1 MENLGSLAIL
11 LAFCVSIYAVLASVV
26 GRIKRKPFLVVS
38 GGRAVYSVWL
48 LVTLASG
55 ILVYKLLTGDFSFS
69 YVAEHSNKTMPILY
83 KFAAWWGGQE
93 GSLLFWSFLLATYS
107 SVVVFTN
114 RRRFRDMMPWVVSI
128 LATIQTFFL
137 LLNNFIANPFRML
150 AVDKLITSVPDGQ
163 GLSPLLQYPAMAIH
177 PPMLYLGYVGFAAPF
192 AFAIGSLITRQAGD
206 AWIFTTRRWT
216 LVTWLF
222 QSTGVML
229 GMAWAYHVLGWG
241 GYWGWDPVE
250 NASLLP
256 WLAGT
261 AFLHSVMMQ
270 EKKGMMKVWN
280 IVLISTTFFLCIL
293 GTFLTRS
300 GVVQSVHAFARSEI
314 GKYFVTF
321 MALGI
326 AATVYLILDRL
337 EYLKSEAQLESVVS
351 RESSF
356 LFNNLIL
363 LASCFAVLWGTLFP
377 VISEA
382 VSGDKIALDQDW
394 YNHLMVPIG
403 LFLLILTG
411 VGPLF
416 AWRRTSVDSL
426 RRNFQIPGIA
436 SLVLVVALFAAGM
449 RHPYALISFGFC
461 LFVALTVLMEFFKGA
476 RSIAAKGFTSS
487 PRKPYNPWV
496 WVSMPVIALLH
507 RNTVRTAQRHDFLG
521 AVVELTHRNTRRYGG
536 YLVHMGIVLMFVGFT
551 GQAFKQSDVKEMNLG
566 DTMRIGAYQLKM
578 VDLKEGETP
587 VYEWHRATMQIAK
600 DGEDM
605 GTLEPEK
612 RFYIASKQGTS
623 EVGIRV
629 RLNEDLYLN
638 FGGMSDDN
646 QRAVIQAYVNPL
658 VTWIWIGGLVLIGGT
673 LVCLVPAKVKMQY
686 ARTEVVG
693 YTKAHATIQ
702 K

>member
-11 LAFCVSIYAVLASVV
+11 LAFCVAIYAAAASVV
-26 GRIKRKPFLVVS
+26 GRLKRKPFLIVS

-69 YVAEHSNKTMPILY
+69 YVAEHSNRAMPVLY

-93 GSLLFWSFLLATYS
+93 GSLLFWSWLLSSYS
-107 SVVVFTN
+107 AVVVFTN
-114 RRRFRDMMPWVVSI
+114 RRRHRDMMPWVVGV
-128 LATIQTFFL
+128 LATVQTFFL

-150 AVDKLITSVPDGQ
+150 GVDKLITSVPDGQ

-177 PPMLYLGYVGFAAPF
+177 PPMLYLGYVGFSVPF
-192 AFAIGSLITRQAGD
+192 AFAMGSLITRQPGD

-241 GYWGWDPVE
+241 GYWGWDAVE

-280 IVLISTTFFLCIL
+280 MVLISTTFFLCIL

-326 AATVYLILDRL
+326 AATIYLILDRL
-337 EYLKSEAQLESVVS
+337 DYLKSEAELESVVS

-382 VSGDKIALDQDW
+382 VNGDKISLDPDW
-394 YNHLMVPIG
+394 YNRLMVPIG
-403 LFLLILTG
+403 LFLLLLTG

-416 AWRRTSVDSL
+416 AWRRTSVESL

-436 SLVLVVALFAAGM
+436 SLVLVGVLFATGV
-449 RHPYALISFGFC
+449 RHFYALISFGFC
-461 LFVALTVLMEFFKGA
+461 LFVALTVIMEFYKGA
-476 RSIAAKGFTSS
+476 RSIAAK
-487 PRKPYNPWV
+487 NA
-496 WVSMPVIALLH
+496 MNLLH
-507 RNTVRTAQRHDFLG
+507 ATF
-521 AVVELTHRNTRRYGG
+521 ELTHRNTRRYGG
-536 YLVHMGIVLMFVGFT
+536 YLVHMGIVLMFIGFT
-551 GQAFKQSDVKEMNLG
+551 GHAFNQSETRELNLG
-566 DTMRIGAYQLKM
+566 DSMRVGAYQLKM
-578 VDLKEGETP
+578 VDLKQGDTP
-587 VYEWHRATMQIAK
+587 VYEWHRATMQVSK
-600 DGEDM
+600 NGEVL

-612 RFYIASKQGTS
+612 RFYLASKQGTS

-629 RLNEDLYLN
+629 RPNEDLYLN

-646 QRAVIQAYVNPL
+646 QRAVIQAYVFPL
-658 VTWIWIGGLVLIGGT
+658 VSWIWIGGLVLIGGT
-673 LVCLVPAKVKMQY
+673 FVCLVPSKIKMQY

-693 YTKAHATIQ
+693 ITKAHATIQ
-702 K
+702 N

>member
-11 LAFCVSIYAVLASVV
+11 LAFCVSIYAATASVV
-26 GRIKRKPFLVVS
+26 GRIKRKPFLIVS

-55 ILVYKLLTGDFSFS
+55 ILVYSLLTGDFRFS
-69 YVAEHSNKTMPILY
+69 YVAEHSNRTMPILY

-93 GSLLFWSFLLATYS
+93 GSLLFWSFLLSNYA

-114 RRRFRDMMPWVVSI
+114 RRRHRDIMPWVVGV
-128 LATIQTFFL
+128 LASVQTFFL
-137 LLNNFIANPFRML
+137 ILNNFIANPFRML

-177 PPMLYLGYVGFAAPF
+177 PPMLYLGYVGFSVPF
-192 AFAIGSLITRQAGD
+192 AFAIGSLITRAPGD
-206 AWIFTTRRWT
+206 AWIQTTRRWT

-250 NASLLP
+250 NASVLP

-326 AATVYLILDRL
+326 AATIYLILDRL
-337 EYLKSEAQLESVVS
+337 DYLKSEAELESVVS

-382 VSGDKIALDQDW
+382 VSGDKISLDADW
-394 YNHLMVPIG
+394 YNRLMVPIG
-403 LFLLILTG
+403 LFLLLLTG

-416 AWRRTSVDSL
+416 AWRRTSIESL

-436 SLVLVVALFAAGM
+436 SLVLVGALYALGV
-449 RHPYALISFGFC
+449 RHVYALISFGFC

-476 RSIAAKGFTSS
+476 RSIAAKAGM
-487 PRKPYNPWV
+487 N
-496 WVSMPVIALLH
+496 LL
-507 RNTVRTAQRHDFLG
+507 RAT
-521 AVVELTHRNTRRYGG
+521 VELTHRNTRRYGG
-536 YLVHMGIVLMFVGFT
+536 YLVHMGIVLMFIGFT
-551 GQAFKQSDVKEMNLG
+551 GHAFNQAETRELNLG
-566 DTMRIGAYQLKM
+566 DSMQVGAYTLKM
-578 VDLKEGETP
+578 VDLQMGDTP
-587 VYEWHRATMQIAK
+587 VYQWHRATMQVSKGGAVL
-600 DGEDM
+600 

-629 RLNEDLYLN
+629 RPNEDLYLN

-646 QRAVIQAYVNPL
+646 KRAIIQAYVFPL
-658 VTWIWIGGLVLIGGT
+658 VSWIWIGGLVLIGGT
-673 LVCLVPAKVKMQY
+673 FVCLVPSKIKMQY

-702 K
+702 N